1 MRLKGDET
9 VNHMLDSRLEREST
23 WKKKFP
29 TIVAVNSIFSDNI
42 KHKKISI
49 PEDDIGNHKKKTI
62 IHEAKKAIKKSIH
75 EETLLLWNST
85 IEK

>member
-9 VNHMLDSRLEREST
+9 LNHMLRPERESA
-23 WKKKFP
+23 WKKKFS
-29 TIVAVNSIFSDNI
+29 TIVAVNSIFSEKI

-62 IHEAKKAIKKSIH
+62 LHDAKKAMKKSVH
-75 EETLLLWNST
+75 KETLLWNSK
-85 IEK
+85 I